1 MLVVVVVVVCCAGTQ
16 TKKIEQENDNSCNT
30 GLHKFAEKEQKSK
43 RHHPKQVLPRTSV
56 KNLSVKQNHSLLNVT
71 ALEENKQ
78 LVFIF
83 ARRPVAVNQ
92 P

>member
-1 MLVVVVVVVCCAGTQ
+1 MLARKQKKLNKKTITAATQVC
-16 TKKIEQENDNSCNT
+16 TKLQKKN
-30 GLHKFAEKEQKSK
+30 KKSK